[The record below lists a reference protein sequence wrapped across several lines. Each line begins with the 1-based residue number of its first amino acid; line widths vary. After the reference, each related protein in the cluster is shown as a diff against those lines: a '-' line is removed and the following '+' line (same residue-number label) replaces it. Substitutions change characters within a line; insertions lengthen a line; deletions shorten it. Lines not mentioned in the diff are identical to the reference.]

1 VIIKYAPFDIYTPI
15 GSIFVASL
23 SINQPTLF
31 VLNHSSFITAALSE
45 DIGNGDHSTIAAI
58 DPNAEGNAILKIK
71 EAGIIAG
78 IDLAQAVFHH
88 LQPDAQIVLHK
99 KDGDAMHVGE
109 TAFEVKAKI
118 HTILQ
123 AERLV
128 LNAMQRMSGIATL
141 THEYVQLLQGYTT
154 KILDTRKT
162 TPLFRAYEKE
172 AVRIGGGE
180 NHRMGL
186 FDMVMLKDNHIDFCG
201 GISKAIHKTNDYLR
215 QQKLDLK
222 IEVETRSLADV
233 QEVLSVGNVHRIML
247 DNFTPSA
254 AAEAVKQIA
263 GRFETEASGGINKET
278 IVAYAQAGVD
288 FISVGAIIHHAVS
301 LDLSLKAQ
309 FH

>member
-1 VIIKYAPFDIYTPI
+1 MNHTPFII
-15 GSIFVASL
+15 
-23 SINQPTLF
+23 
-31 VLNHSSFITAALSE
+31 AALAE
-45 DIGNGDHSTIAAI
+45 DIGSGDHSTLAAI
-58 DPNAEGNAILKIK
+58 DSSAQGKAILKIK

-78 IDLAQAVFHH
+78 IDLAQAIFHH
-88 LQPDAQIVLHK
+88 LQPDAQIVLYK
-99 KDGDAMHVGE
+99 KDGDAMAVGE
-109 TAFEVKAKI
+109 TAFEVQAKI

-128 LNAMQRMSGIATL
+128 LNSMQRMSGIATL
-141 THEYVQLLQGYTT
+141 THEYVQLLQGYNT

-186 FDMVMLKDNHIDFCG
+186 YDMVMLKDNHIDFCG

-222 IEVETRSLADV
+222 IEVETRNLLDV
-233 QEVLSVGNVHRIML
+233 QEVLAVGNVHRIML
-247 DNFTPSA
+247 DNFSPSN
-254 AAEAVKQIA
+254 AAEAVKLIA
-263 GRFETEASGGINKET
+263 GRFETEASGGINKDT

-309 FH
+309 IN